1 MKKIVI
7 IGSSIAGVS
16 AAEAAKKAD
25 PSAAVSIYS
34 KDTFLPYYRLRIG
47 EVLVNPAA
55 REGLTLHPESWYEAK
70 GIRLHLGKEVSAIDV
85 DAKILTLN
93 DQTTVPYDR
102 LILAQGSHSFVPP
115 IPGADLDGVKT
126 LWTMADALAIESAL
140 QPGRSCVI
148 IGAGLLGLET
158 AYQVAGRGLD
168 TTVLNNSS
176 RLLSRQLD
184 ETGSAL
190 FKKQVEKQ
198 AIRPLV
204 NAQTSAIQA
213 DASRTKVASVLLEDG
228 RSLPADIVIIS
239 AGVRPNLA
247 LLEGTGIATNRFV
260 ITNDRMETN
269 IPDVYAA
276 GDVMEQDGGWF
287 GQWSISMAQG
297 KTAGTNAARGSAE
310 YKLTPPPYT
319 MNTMGTKV
327 AAGGQVTDNGEPGY
341 RESVSVDEERLHYRK
356 VCYLGETVCG
366 FILIGD
372 TKEFVTLSRRMN
384 EG

>member
-34 KDTFLPYYRLRIG
+34 KDTLPYYRLRIG
-47 EVLVNPAA
+47 EAGQSGRPG
-55 REGLTLHPESWYEAK
+55 GLTLHPESWYEAK

-190 FKKQVEKQ
+190 FKKQVGKPS
-198 AIRPLV
+198 ARWSTPKRPPFKPVRPDKGCLGP
-204 NAQTSAIQA
+204 A
-213 DASRTKVASVLLEDG
+213 G
-228 RSLPADIVIIS
+228 RRSGLPADIVIIS
-239 AGVRPNLA
+239 AGCTPAA
-247 LLEGTGIATNRFV
+247 LWRHGHRRNRFV
-260 ITNDRMETN
+260 ITDRMETN
-269 IPDVYAA
+269 ILMSMPP
-276 GDVMEQDGGWF
+276 VMDGTDGGCPVVVH
-287 GQWSISMAQG
+287 
-297 KTAGTNAARGSAE
+297 
-310 YKLTPPPYT
+310 LH
-319 MNTMGTKV
+319 GTKPP
-327 AAGGQVTDNGEPGY
+327 APIQP
-341 RESVSVDEERLHYRK
+341 EE
-356 VCYLGETVCG
+356 VPN
-366 FILIGD
+366 I
-372 TKEFVTLSRRMN
+372 N
-384 EG
+384 